1 MTPQQRESARLYVV
15 DGKTQ
20 AEIAATVGV
29 TQQAVSKWFAIEEVA
44 ALIDEL
50 ETQADEHC
58 VKVSAHNLRA
68 STERLCRITKRWQNA
83 LDDEVSAE
91 IGYTLLDADS
101 RYKQMQGLNLSL
113 DALHGMQD
121 KILNRRKI
129 KHDMRLRSEENR
141 RKAEA
146 HAIEIEI
153 AQAELELLRE
163 ANKPDAP
170 DTLPHASGT
179 VNHASDSKQSTGN
192 EGADSSP
199 FAIEYEE
206 QERA

>member
-1 MTPQQRESARLYVV
+1 MTPQQREAARLYVV
-15 DGKTQ
+15 DGKSQ
-20 AEIAATVGV
+20 RDIGEALGV
-29 TQQAVSKWFAIEEVA
+29 SQVSVHRWFQIEEVA

-68 STERLCRITKRWQNA
+68 STERLCRITQNWQNS
-83 LDDEVSAE
+83 LDDDASKAL
-91 IGYTLLDADS
+91 GYPLLEADS

-163 ANKPDAP
+163 ANKPDDT
-170 DTLPHASGT
+170 DTLPHASDT
-179 VNHASDSKQSTGN
+179 VSHASDSKQSPGN

-199 FAIEYEE
+199 FSIEYEE